1 MSIERRKARKFR
13 KKLFLML
20 SYFLLLG
27 LLIASYYLFN
37 YFKKAVIINPL
48 QEQSISNID
57 LEKRLKNAQISFSS
71 IVLES
76 DSAYI
81 ISLTQGGK
89 AIVSSKKNIDEQ
101 ISSLQRILRELTIE
115 GKPFKIIDF
124 RFEKPVV
131 EFD

>member
-57 LEKRLKNAQISFSS
+57 LEKRLKNAQIS
-71 IVLES
+71 L
-76 DSAYI
+76 
-81 ISLTQGGK
+81 
-89 AIVSSKKNIDEQ
+89 
-101 ISSLQRILRELTIE
+101 
-115 GKPFKIIDF
+115 
-124 RFEKPVV
+124 
-131 EFD
+131 

>member
-57 LEKRLKNAQISFSS
+57 LEKRLKNAQIAFSS